1 MKCDDEDS
9 DAGHLNHQREV
20 PRLEEPDYVRIDSL
34 HEQQAE
40 PRLRVYREIEKP
52 GIWQKVPST

>member
-34 HEQQAE
+34 HEQQVE
-40 PRLRVYREIEKP
+40 PRLRVYRETEKP
-52 GIWQKVPST
+52 GI